1 MVQCIKVNQSQDP
14 SSQTSSAT
22 QLPGG
27 PLNASCFTVNHSTG
41 VPGKANL
48 FFSRLKSLAVGLVAR
63 RRLHPVVPATGVA
76 SAGVLLM
83 HLLQHK
89 TENVNIWTTATR
101 SISLSLSFSLSFSS
115 FFCVSSSP
123 QPLRADGSAPPKVRG
138 STLCFFQLA
147 VFPLWRDQLVLSLIV
162 QNALRHL
169 CM

>member
-48 FFSRLKSLAVGLVAR
+48 FFSRLKSLADGLVAR

-76 SAGVLLM
+76 SARVLLM
-83 HLLQHK
+83 HLLEGGM
-89 TENVNIWTTATR
+89 TVA
-101 SISLSLSFSLSFSS
+101 
-115 FFCVSSSP
+115 
-123 QPLRADGSAPPKVRG
+123 G
-138 STLCFFQLA
+138 
-147 VFPLWRDQLVLSLIV
+147 
-162 QNALRHL
+162 
-169 CM
+169 

>member
-41 VPGKANL
+41 VLGKANL
-48 FFSRLKSLAVGLVAR
+48 FFSRLKSLADGLVAR

-76 SAGVLLM
+76 SARVLLM

-89 TENVNIWTTATR
+89 TENVNIWTSATR
-101 SISLSLSFSLSFSS
+101 SISLSLSLSFSS
-115 FFCVSSSP
+115 FFCISSSP
-123 QPLRADGSAPPKVRG
+123 QPLRADGSAPPAKSGGLLSV
-138 STLCFFQLA
+138 SSDWQF
-147 VFPLWRDQLVLSLIV
+147 FPLWRDQLFLSLIV
-162 QNALRHL
+162 QRALRHL